1 MGPNNPREPL
11 SFDDIDQIL
20 KPVTEIR
27 LDNLPP
33 DVLEHL
39 VDQLGLIAHVAALR
53 IKDEKNT
60 NDDHRWV

>member
-1 MGPNNPREPL
+1 MGPNNLREPL

-33 DVLEHL
+33 AVLEHL

-53 IKDEKNT
+53 L
-60 NDDHRWV
+60 NDK

>member
-1 MGPNNPREPL
+1 MGPNNLREPL

-39 VDQLGLIAHVAALR
+39 LDHLGLIAHVAALLLN
-53 IKDEKNT
+53 EK
-60 NDDHRWV
+60 